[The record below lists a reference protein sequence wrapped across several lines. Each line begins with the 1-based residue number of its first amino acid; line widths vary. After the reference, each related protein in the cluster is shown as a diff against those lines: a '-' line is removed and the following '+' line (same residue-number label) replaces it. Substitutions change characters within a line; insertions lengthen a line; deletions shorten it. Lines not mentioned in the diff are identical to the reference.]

1 MKHCDFCRIDVE
13 GTLDRCPLCGTPLE
27 GTPTSDPFP
36 NVAPVRQAFRAEGLL
51 GTITLLLCLL
61 VVPPLAAG
69 LVGPLGALAIVGT
82 LLANYL
88 FLRNI
93 LAHASDVLRMVE
105 RYYFVLLA
113 MALLAYMATQAPMVS
128 CLVVPLLCIVA
139 LLVNGV
145 LLLVFRGSFVEGYAK
160 YLIMDIVLG
169 GVPLLMVALGFAPW
183 PWLAY
188 VSAALA
194 LLLLVA
200 LLTGTRGRFA
210 AESRKLF
217 DRG

>member
-27 GTPTSDPFP
+27 GAPTSDPFP

-145 LLLVFRGSFVEGYAK
+145 LLLVFRGSFVEDYAK

-169 GVPLLMVALGFAPW
+169 GVPLLMVALGFVPW

-194 LLLLVA
+194 LLLLVV
-200 LLTGTRGRFA
+200 LLTGTSGRFA

>member
-1 MKHCDFCRIDVE
+1 MKRCDFCRIDVE

-27 GTPTSDPFP
+27 GAPTPVPFP
-36 NVAPVRQAFRAEGLL
+36 NVAPVRQAFHAEGLL

-69 LVGPLGALAIVGT
+69 LVGPLGALAIAGT

-113 MALLAYMATQAPMVS
+113 MALLTYMATQASVVS

-145 LLLVFRGSFVEGYAK
+145 LLLVFRGSFVEDYAK